1 MAPFIQRETSMSYIH
16 FLFYDLFICMCSDM
30 CTHMYLHE
38 EMLMCVQVSLPT
50 HTQRSKVGIGFL
62 VAGVTKA

>member
-1 MAPFIQRETSMSYIH
+1 MSYIH

-30 CTHMYLHE
+30 CMHMYLHE
-38 EMLMCVQVSLPT
+38 EMLMRMQIPLPVQKK
-50 HTQRSKVGIGFL
+50 RSKVSIGFL